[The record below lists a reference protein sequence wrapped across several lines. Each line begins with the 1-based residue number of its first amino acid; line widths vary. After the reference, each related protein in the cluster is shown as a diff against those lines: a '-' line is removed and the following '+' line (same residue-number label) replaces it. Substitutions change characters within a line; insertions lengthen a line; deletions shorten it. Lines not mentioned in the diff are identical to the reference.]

1 MGHGIYLYLH
11 CDEHV
16 ETSSVGNILMDLQQ
30 PPNFDMQVMSAKLVE
45 ELNAELQW
53 RKRALEAEAKVKEL
67 QTELDALKPKEAP
80 K

>member
-1 MGHGIYLYLH
+1 
-11 CDEHV
+11 
-16 ETSSVGNILMDLQQ
+16 MDLQQ